1 MPNSKN
7 IISFLFLTTLL
18 LTVAGVGA
26 QTSERWVNP
35 DPYGLLFNQYD
46 PNFYT
51 GFAPREQD
59 RDRITI
65 FLGRGN
71 QVRLR
76 LVLSEDAI
84 NNYLPD
90 QVARHTIYKEV
101 IDKNIITLT
110 TNKSWELYDQRITN
124 EDVADMAARRSEL
137 SPEQWRELNLQAI
150 EKLSPGRLHHIQRE
164 FPAMLD
170 QFYTSLKTA
179 EPVTDK
185 NGKAKKLSKKQT
197 LKALQTRLRLVNNF
211 FPHRIYATELSD
223 EQQAALDD
231 LIALAQADQR
241 TSFDPKATAFFTDIT
256 GGLYPVTDGKL
267 DFYEYSSVFPAGTYD
282 AMNTF
287 EGHKIPRF
295 STTGVWP
302 LIPREKGI
310 GDVGMVDYI
319 SKAGYYGM
327 IPMLPYQYAG
337 GSSYNAFHN
346 PGISNWMGGHKL
358 IPKAWKESTDNSRS
372 GKPYLRSSITSRG
385 PVSHGCTRMSP
396 GHLSEFREMLPST
409 SDGMQGIRAFLN
421 LSQCYDIYDID
432 GDGSEEAMGVQYY
445 IAFKGKSR
453 VADKIWAQNERKDFY
468 DWLYGDEIV
477 YGEPGEVIV
486 KKPYECEFVGRKA
499 KLGPRHQNVK
509 LYEAPYEPEYLQF
522 YTINGVKATTSAGY
536 DFNRELRRVGYGY
549 QVDRKILRLE

>member
-1 MPNSKN
+1 MNNPKKL
-7 IISFLFLTTLL
+7 IPVLL
-18 LTVAGVGA
+18 LPALLLSTTNVGA
-26 QTSERWVNP
+26 QTSERWINP

-59 RDRITI
+59 KERITI

-76 LVLSEDAI
+76 MVLSEDAI

-90 QVARHTIYKEV
+90 QVARHAIYKEV

-110 TNKSWELYDQRITN
+110 TNKAWERYDERITS
-124 EDVADMAARRSEL
+124 EDVAGMAARQSEL
-137 SPEQWRELNLQAI
+137 DPAQWRELNLQAI
-150 EKLSPGRLHHIQRE
+150 DKLNPGRLHPIQRN
-164 FPAMLD
+164 FPDMLD
-170 QFYTSLKTA
+170 QFHASLKA
-179 EPVTDK
+179 AGPVADK
-185 NGKAKKLSKKQT
+185 DGKLSKKQAA
-197 LKALQTRLRLVNNF
+197 KALQAKLRLANNF
-211 FPHRIYATELSD
+211 FPHRIYITELSD
-223 EQQAALDD
+223 TQDATLAE
-231 LIALAQADQR
+231 LINLAQTDDRSA
-241 TSFDPKATAFFTDIT
+241 FDAKATEFFADIT
-256 GGLYPVTDGKL
+256 DGLYPIVDGKL

-282 AMNTF
+282 ALANF

-295 STTGVWP
+295 STNGVWP
-302 LIPREKGI
+302 LIPREKGT

-327 IPMLPYQYAG
+327 MPMLPYQYAG

-358 IPKAWKESTDNSRS
+358 IPDAWKKSTDNSRD

-409 SDGMQGIRAFLN
+409 SEGMKGIRAFLN

-432 GDGSEEAMGVQYY
+432 GDGIEEAMGVQYY

-453 VADKIWAQNERKDFY
+453 VASKIWAQNDRKDFY
-468 DWLYGDEIV
+468 DWLYNDEIV
-477 YGEPGEVIV
+477 YGEPGEVVV
-486 KKPYECEFVGRKA
+486 KQPYECEFVGRKA
-499 KLGPRHQNVK
+499 RLGPRHQNVK

-522 YTINGVKATTSAGY
+522 YTINGVKAITSAGY

-549 QVDRKILRLE
+549 EIDRKVLRLE

>member
-1 MPNSKN
+1 MRNKTSLIP
-7 IISFLFLTTLL
+7 LL
-18 LTVAGVGA
+18 LLPAILVSANSSA
-26 QTSERWVNP
+26 QTSQRWENP

-59 RDRITI
+59 RERITI

-76 LVLSEDAI
+76 MVLSDEAI

-90 QVARHTIYKEV
+90 QMARHAIYKEV

-110 TNKSWELYDQRITN
+110 TNKAWEHYDERITKA
-124 EDVADMAARRSEL
+124 DVAGMAARQSEL
-137 SPEQWRELNLQAI
+137 SPEDWRALNLQAI
-150 EKLSPGRLHHIQRE
+150 ETLSPGRLHHIQRN
-164 FPAMLD
+164 FPELLD
-170 QFYTSLKTA
+170 AFHTSLKA
-179 EPVTDK
+179 VEVDD
-185 NGKAKKLSKKQT
+185 GKKKKLSKKQAE
-197 LKALQTRLRLVNNF
+197 KVLQGRLRLANNML
-211 FPHRIYATELSD
+211 PHRIYITEFND
-223 EQQAALDD
+223 AQDAALTA
-231 LIALAQADQR
+231 LITLAHGEDRAA
-241 TSFDPKATAFFTDIT
+241 FDAKATAFFTDIT
-256 GGLYPVTDGKL
+256 NGLYPINDGKL
-267 DFYEYSSVFPAGTYD
+267 DFYEYTSVFPAGTYD
-282 AMNTF
+282 ALTNF

-295 STTGVWP
+295 STNGVWP
-302 LIPREKGI
+302 LIPREKGT

-327 IPMLPYQYAG
+327 MPMLPYQYAG

-346 PGISNWMGGHKL
+346 PGISNWMGGHPL
-358 IPKAWKESTDNSRS
+358 IPDAWKKSTDNSRN

-409 SDGMQGIRAFLN
+409 SDGMKGIKAFLN
-421 LSQCYDIYDID
+421 LSQCYDIFDID
-432 GDGSEEAMGVQYY
+432 GDGTEEAMGVQYY

-453 VADKIWAQNERKDFY
+453 VANKIWAQNNRKDFY
-468 DWLYGDEIV
+468 DWLYSDEIV

-486 KKPYECEFVGRKA
+486 KQPYECEFVGRKA
-499 KLGPRHQNVK
+499 RLGPRHRNVK

-549 QVDRKILRLE
+549 EIDRKVLRLE